1 MIRFT
6 DEGEDWIDNWLE
18 KNSLV
23 SWFENPRPWK
33 IEKNLINLLY
43 LPLNIQGN
51 LNNPFKSTLIDLRKN
66 ARERAMNSP
75 VII

>member
-23 SWFENPRPWK
+23 SWFENPQPWK
-33 IEKNLINLLY
+33 IEKNLINQLY

-51 LNNPFKSTLIDLRKN
+51 LNNAFKSTLIDLRKK
-66 ARERAMNSP
+66 ARERAMNLA
-75 VII
+75 IID

>member
-23 SWFENPRPWK
+23 SWFENSQPWK
-33 IEKNLINLLY
+33 IEKN
-43 LPLNIQGN
+43 
-51 LNNPFKSTLIDLRKN
+51 
-66 ARERAMNSP
+66 
-75 VII
+75 II